1 MLILYVLGISA
12 LVIALAVGIDVG
24 EQIWVEK
31 RAERKAFKAKQ
42 IEAFMTLVEALSGRA
57 EVSFDS
63 KVVEFPTKTVG
74 GKHRLVA

>member
-42 IEAFMTLVEALSGRA
+42 LEALTVLRGMLVERFAHVLDA
-57 EVSFDS
+57 EV
-63 KVVEFPTKTVG
+63 VELHQKTVG